1 MLRKIF
7 VPAPLPTSAHWGTLI
22 LRVGTSLL
30 MLVYGYGKLER
41 YLNGERGFANPLGIG
56 EELTLLL
63 AIFAEFACSIFLI
76 AGLFTRAVLIPL
88 IITMLVAFLII
99 HSDDPFDKKEHS
111 LLFLIPYTTLFLT
124 GPGRYSLDQ
133 RLFGK

>member
-1 MLRKIF
+1 MPTALPD
-7 VPAPLPTSAHWGTLI
+7 PANWGILV
-22 LRVGTSLL
+22 LRVGTSIL

-41 YLNGERGFANPLGIG
+41 YLNGERSFADPIGIG

-63 AIFAEFACSIFLI
+63 AIFAEFVCSLLLM
-76 AGLFTRAVLIPL
+76 AGLFTRAVLLPL

-99 HSDDPFDKKEHS
+99 HSNDPFEKKEHP
-111 LLFLIPYTTLFLT
+111 LLFLIPYCTLFLT

-133 RLFGK
+133 HLFGK

>member
-1 MLRKIF
+1 MPTAL
-7 VPAPLPTSAHWGTLI
+7 PAPANWGMLI
-22 LRVGTSLL
+22 LRVGTSIL

-41 YLNGERGFANPLGIG
+41 YLNGERSFADPIGIG

-63 AIFAEFACSIFLI
+63 AIFAEFVCSLLLM
-76 AGLFTRAVLIPL
+76 AGLFTRAVLLPL

-99 HSDDPFDKKEHS
+99 HSNDPFDKKEHP
-111 LLFLIPYTTLFLT
+111 LLFLIPYCTLFLT

-133 RLFGK
+133 HLFGK

>member
-7 VPAPLPTSAHWGTLI
+7 IPAPLPTPANWGTLV
-22 LRVGTSLL
+22 LRVGTSML

-41 YLNGERGFANPLGIG
+41 YLNGERSFADPIAIG

-63 AIFAEFACSIFLI
+63 AIFAEFACSLLLI
-76 AGLFTRAVLIPL
+76 VGLFTRAVLLPL
-88 IITMLVAFLII
+88 IITMLVAFLIV
-99 HSDDPFDKKEHS
+99 HSDNPFDKKEHP
-111 LLFLIPYTTLFLT
+111 LLFLIPYCTLLLT

-133 RLFGK
+133 RIFGR